1 MVVNSEREEEARQ
14 EIKVEQGRKRVK
26 KKGKTQKSKKK
37 GVIGIEACINRL
49 PISLPLNRLIL

>member
-26 KKGKTQKSKKK
+26 KKRKDTEIQEKK
-37 GVIGIEACINRL
+37 E
-49 PISLPLNRLIL
+49 

>member
-37 GVIGIEACINRL
+37 RSDRNRGMHQ
-49 PISLPLNRLIL
+49 

>member
-26 KKGKTQKSKKK
+26 KRKDTEIQEKK
-37 GVIGIEACINRL
+37 EW
-49 PISLPLNRLIL
+49 